1 VSSAGT
7 EAKYLNLEIPRK
19 IALAILFVLLFL
31 LPALSY
37 AGQSGKG
44 GQSYWIKKLSRP
56 DEAVL
61 NASEIR
67 LFNDLTIE
75 GTDGMADLHSMP
87 DIISGQR
94 VVEWIWTDLLVDPLA
109 KYDSLGSPLPD
120 GFLEELSWNMGFEE
134 IPEEVEVRFG
144 VVTGRAD
151 VRGLPTDMALLP
163 RPGRGFDM
171 IQYSSLYPAER
182 VALLHTSRDGEWG
195 FFQTGT
201 FRGWIRMD
209 RVAFGEREDVLNDDG
224 GPFVVVTGSKVRV
237 YNERAMETLA
247 GEAAMG
253 RVLYLTAKKS
263 GKSPKSP
270 WTVRFP
276 VRGAQGVLEW
286 KEAYIHQRA
295 DVHEGYL
302 PYTRRNIIRQ
312 AFKMLGEEY
321 GWGGRDGLRDCSLFI
336 QDVFATVGL
345 KLPRNSRYQGLSGDV
360 LAHLDDYG
368 TREEVALA
376 LKHADPG
383 TTLLTLR
390 GHVMLHIGDVK
401 GKPFVIHQIFGYA
414 DKKGMKRI
422 GKVAVT
428 GLDLGSR
435 SAIGPMKKRLR
446 GITRVTVPAQYG
458 TGPILDKNA

>member
-1 VSSAGT
+1 MATAGT
-7 EAKYLNLEIPRK
+7 EVKYLNLDIPRK
-19 IALAILFVLLFL
+19 IVFALLFLLLFL

-37 AGQSGKG
+37 AGPSGKG
-44 GQSYWIKKLSRP
+44 GSSYWIKKLSKP
-56 DEAVL
+56 DEAIL
-61 NASEIR
+61 NAGQIKV
-67 LFNDLTIE
+67 FNDLTTD
-75 GTDGMADLHSMP
+75 GVDGMADFQSMP

-94 VVEWIWTDLLVDPLA
+94 VFEWIWTDLLVDPLA
-109 KYDSLGSPLPD
+109 KYDSRGRALPE
-120 GFLEELSWNMGFEE
+120 GFFEELAWNMDFED
-134 IPEEVEVRFG
+134 IPEDVEVRFG
-144 VVTGRAD
+144 VITGRAD
-151 VRGLPTDMALLP
+151 VRGLPTDVALLP
-163 RPGRGFDM
+163 KPGRAEFDM

-182 VALLHTSRDGEWG
+182 VALLHTSRDNEWG

-209 RVAFGEREDVLNDDG
+209 RVAFGEREEVIDVDD

-237 YNERAMETLA
+237 YNDRSMKELA

-253 RVLYLTAKKS
+253 RALYLTAKKTAN
-263 GKSPKSP
+263 SP
-270 WTVRFP
+270 WAVRFP
-276 VRGAQGVLEW
+276 VRDGQGALEW
-286 KEAYIHQRA
+286 KEAYIHPRA
-295 DVHEGYL
+295 DVHQGFL
-302 PYTRRNIIRQ
+302 PYTRRNIIKQ

-360 LAHLDDYG
+360 MAHRDDYG
-368 TREEVALA
+368 TRDDVTMA

-383 TTLLTLR
+383 TTLLTLS
-390 GHVMLHIGDVK
+390 GHVMLHIGNVK

-414 DKKGMKRI
+414 DRRGMKRI

-446 GITRVTVPAQYG
+446 GINRVTVPAQYG
-458 TGPILDKNA
+458 AKVIFDKST

>member
-1 VSSAGT
+1 MSAAGA
-7 EAKYLNLEIPRK
+7 EAKYLNLEIPGK

-37 AGQSGKG
+37 AGQPGKSSP
-44 GQSYWIKKLSRP
+44 SYWIKKISKP
-56 DEAVL
+56 DEVIL
-61 NASEIR
+61 NASDIR
-67 LFNDLTIE
+67 LFNGLTLE
-75 GTDGMADLHSMP
+75 GTDGMADIHAMP
-87 DIISGQR
+87 DVISGQR
-94 VVEWIWTDLLVDPLA
+94 VFDWMWSDLLTDPLG
-109 KYDSLGSPLPD
+109 KYDSRGHAIPD
-120 GFLEELSWNMGFEE
+120 GFFEDLAWNMDFED

-144 VVTGRAD
+144 VITGRAD

-163 RPGRGFDM
+163 KPGRGGFDM

-182 VALLHTSRDGEWG
+182 VALLHMSRDNEWG
-195 FFQTGT
+195 FFQTST

-209 RVAFGEREDVLNDDG
+209 RVAFGEREDVLEEES
-224 GPFVVVTGSKVRV
+224 GPFVIVTGSKVKI
-237 YNERAMETLA
+237 YGDRAMKTLA

-253 RVLYLTAKKS
+253 RVLYLAAKKS
-263 GKSPKSP
+263 AASP
-270 WTVRFP
+270 WAVRFP
-276 VRGAQGVLEW
+276 VRGADGVLEW

-302 PYTRRNIIRQ
+302 PYTRRNVIRQ

-360 LAHLDDYG
+360 LAQRDDFG
-368 TREEVALA
+368 TSEEVALA

-390 GHVMLHIGDVK
+390 GHVMLHIGNVK

-414 DKKGMKRI
+414 DRKGMRRI

-428 GLDLGSR
+428 GLDLGRR
-435 SAIGPMKKRLR
+435 SAIGPMKNRLR
-446 GITRVTVPAQYG
+446 SITRLTVPAQLG
-458 TGPILDKNA
+458 VGQPIDKNA